1 MSDYA
6 TVNDISTLWRAL
18 TTEESEK
25 AEAWLPLA
33 SSLLRKEAAKVGKD
47 LDALVA
53 SDGDL
58 ANVAKSVTVAAV
70 VRVLSKSTDNDL
82 GAMSQMSQS
91 ALGYSVSGTF
101 SNPGDELY
109 FLNNELKRLGLK
121 SQQIGVID
129 IDIDTGDYSHTCE

>member
-1 MSDYA
+1 MSNYA
-6 TVNDISTLWRAL
+6 TVNDVATLWRTL
-18 TTEESEK
+18 TTEESER

-33 SSLLRKEAAKVGKD
+33 SSMLRQEAAKVGKD
-47 LDALVA
+47 LDALIA
-53 SDGDL
+53 DNEDL

-70 VRVLSKSTDNDL
+70 VRILAKSTDNDM
-82 GAMSQMSQS
+82 GAMTQMSQS
-91 ALGYSVSGTF
+91 ALGYSISGTF

-129 IDIDTGDYSHTCE
+129 IGIDSRHYCYFDR